1 MEPDVIHDVVKK
13 FLESKYGLVEV
24 EVSRIYWR
32 NEDVEVAGTFRRQVE
47 KSWKRFTLLI
57 DRKTLGVKAF
67 GMR

>member
-1 MEPDVIHDVVKK
+1 MEPVIHDVVKK

-32 NEDVEVAGTFRRQVE
+32 DGDVEVAGTFRRQVE
-47 KSWKRFTLLI
+47 KSRRRFTLLI
-57 DRKTLGVKAF
+57 DRGTMDVKAF